1 MRSPTDSASAPNT
14 ASTPL
19 PSRDNA
25 ALAALAPW
33 PDPQANKYTRGKL
46 SLVAGAAAY
55 PGAACLAGAAAE
67 RAGAGYTE
75 VFCAGESLL
84 AVRSFRPS
92 LVARDWRE
100 WHPARQEAR
109 RADRTGACVIGCGFD
124 GDARQRELV
133 AETVRAATGPVLIDG
148 GAIGLM
154 ADTAGQRLARER
166 AERGVGPLVLTP
178 HGGEAA
184 RLARGA
190 ELEGALGG
198 PELAVGLA
206 RAYRALIVLKG
217 PITFIADAQGI
228 VETMDRGTA
237 ALAKAGTGDV
247 LAGIIGALLAQGL
260 APRDAAALG
269 CALHAE
275 AGRAAAQELT
285 EICVSAEDVI
295 AALPQAVRAI
305 VGAH

>member
-14 ASTPL
+14 AGTPL

-33 PDPQANKYTRGKL
+33 PDPQASKYTRGKL

-100 WHPARQEAR
+100 WHPARQETR
-109 RADRTGACVIGCGFD
+109 RSDRTGACVIGCGFD

-148 GAIGLM
+148 GALGLM
-154 ADTAGQRLARER
+154 ADKAGQRLARER

-217 PITFIADAQGI
+217 PITFIADAEGI

-295 AALPQAVRAI
+295 ASLPQAVRAI

>member
-1 MRSPTDSASAPNT
+1 MRSPTDPASAPNT

-109 RADRTGACVIGCGFD
+109 RSDRTGACVIGCGFD

-154 ADTAGQRLARER
+154 ADKAGQRLARER

-217 PITFIADAQGI
+217 PITFIADAEGI

-275 AGRAAAQELT
+275 AGRAAAKELT

>member
-1 MRSPTDSASAPNT
+1 MRSPTDPASAPNT
-14 ASTPL
+14 AGTPL

-109 RADRTGACVIGCGFD
+109 RSDRTGACVIGCGFD

-148 GAIGLM
+148 GALGLM
-154 ADTAGQRLARER
+154 ADKAGQRLARER

-198 PELAVGLA
+198 PELACALA

-217 PITFIADAQGI
+217 PITFIADAEGI

-275 AGRAAAQELT
+275 AGQAAAQELT

-295 AALPQAVRAI
+295 ASLPQAVRAI

>member
-109 RADRTGACVIGCGFD
+109 RSDRTGACVIGCGFD

-154 ADTAGQRLARER
+154 ADKAGQRLARER

-190 ELEGALGG
+190 KLEGALGG

-206 RAYRALIVLKG
+206 RAYRALVVLKG
-217 PITFIADAQGI
+217 PITFIADAEGI

-295 AALPQAVRAI
+295 PALPQAVRAI